1 MRAATVI
8 VAAVAVVSILV
19 ALAFILSP
27 DGSSTGGTTTIEKV
41 VEAQE
46 EPSKTEGVAQKEA
59 SDDGGGEYGGPKQCG
74 GSAYTV
80 EGTSCAIGAQIH
92 EAYEGGHRGDFFI
105 KDVETGTVLS
115 FFCKDETEPIT
126 CTGEE
131 GGVVYFG
138 S

>member
-8 VAAVAVVSILV
+8 VGAIAAASILV

-27 DGSSTGGTTTIEKV
+27 GGSGAGPTTTIERV
-41 VEAQE
+41 VEAPE
-46 EPSKTEGVAQKEA
+46 EPAKSEGGAQGVAR
-59 SDDGGGEYGGPKQCG
+59 GGGAQYGGPRQCG
-74 GSAYTV
+74 GGDYTV

-92 EAYEGGHRGDFFI
+92 DDYEGGHRGDLFA
-105 KDVETGTVLS
+105 KDNETGATLT

-126 CTGEE
+126 CTDEE

-138 S
+138 G